1 MNHTSRSCITFFT
14 LLVFSLMLSAC
25 AQPAAPA
32 LTPITVQLK
41 WINQAQF
48 AGFYVAADK
57 GYYQAENINI
67 KFSPGGTG
75 IDIIKQ
81 VTSGQAQF
89 GVTDADVIIIARGQG
104 APVKALA
111 TIFRRD
117 PFVVVTLPESGIKKP
132 QDLIGKTINI
142 GGTDGLVQFK
152 AMMSKLK
159 LDINKV
165 NIIPYTYDLQPF
177 YTGQIDATPAI
188 AAGSLIGIL
197 KQRPD
202 ANLIWAEDY
211 GIHFYSDTLF
221 TTDQMIAENP
231 DLVLRFLRATL
242 QGQQYAIEN
251 PDEAIQISLHY
262 AKDPTLAVQHDMMIA
277 SIPFINTGED
287 HIGWMK
293 PETWSGMEQTLN
305 EQGLLAA
312 PLDISQVY
320 TMQFLQEIY
329 K

>member
-1 MNHTSRSCITFFT
+1 MRILNTFIATFLFIVVYLT
-14 LLVFSLMLSAC
+14 AC
-25 AQPAAPA
+25 APTTTPTLAP
-32 LTPITVQLK
+32 TPITIQLK
-41 WINQAQF
+41 WVNQAQF

-57 GYYQAENINI
+57 GYYTEENINI

-75 IDIIKQ
+75 INIIDEI
-81 VTSGQAQF
+81 TSGRAQF
-89 GVTDADVIIIARGQG
+89 GITDADQIILARDAGK
-104 APVKALA
+104 PVKAIA
-111 TIFRRD
+111 TIYRRN
-117 PFVVVTLPESGIKKP
+117 PFVVVTLPESGITTP
-132 QDLIGKTINI
+132 ADLIGKTINI
-142 GGTDGLVQFK
+142 GGTDGLVEFK

-221 TTDQMIAENP
+221 TTDQMIDENP

-242 QGQQYAIEN
+242 KGQQYAIEN
-251 PDEAIQISLHY
+251 PDEAAQISLHY

-293 PETWSGMEQTLN
+293 PEIWSGMEQTLN